1 MSLSTVKVKP
11 YIDRTSLNYFLS
23 RLYFILCPN
32 EKITTHMTLASY
44 TVVQKS
50 KFTLILALLLCG
62 WTAFAQETFPRND
75 VKDNRAGLYAF
86 TDVTLVV
93 DPQTTIQHATLLI
106 KGSKIE
112 QVGTNLTVP
121 KGYTV
126 IDLKGKYIYP
136 SMIDMF
142 TSYGLPDVER
152 TRSSGFGGAEQM
164 DTKTKGAFNANQAIR
179 SHYNAAD
186 EFTINTKIA
195 DEMRKLGFGAVLTS
209 KADGLARGTSVFVT
223 LNEKND
229 NTAVLKQKVAAN
241 YSFEKGSSTQVYPTS
256 MMGYIALL
264 RQTYLDAE
272 WFGSQTP
279 RPFADN
285 SLEAWI
291 QNQRLPQLFSANSW
305 MNLLRADKLGDEFG
319 VQYIIKGAGD
329 EYKRINDIKGTKA
342 ALIIPVNYPEAY
354 DVEDAFDAE
363 RVSLS
368 DMKHWELAP
377 TNLATL
383 EKNGISFAI
392 TTSGLKKTSDF
403 LPNIRKAIEN
413 GLSETAALKALT
425 TTPAQ
430 LLKVDDQVGSLKKGM
445 LANFIVTSGKLFD
458 EKTIIY
464 QNWIQGLPYSLKA
477 LDTKNFSGNYTLA
490 VNGQSYNLE
499 VSGEPGSHKAKIKVN
514 DSTALDAGATFD
526 DDLITLTFKPTRQS
540 TGSIRLSGWSEGG
553 GWKGKGQLADGTWVT
568 WSGSRSGD
576 LAASK
581 DPAKP
586 GTTDKK
592 DELGKVNFPFGAH
605 GYPTL
610 PVAETLLIKNA
621 TVWTNEG
628 EGILQGADVLIR
640 VGKIS
645 NVGKGLNDPTAKI
658 IDGTGKHLTAGIID
672 EHSHIGAASIN
683 DVASNS
689 GMVRIGDNIDA
700 EAINIYRALAGGVVA
715 VQVLHGSANPIGGQ
729 SALIKLRWGESP
741 ENYKIQ
747 GADGFIKFALGEN
760 VKRTSNPSSIRFPQT
775 RMGVEQVYVDA
786 FTNAKEYEKKLN
798 AYNSLPAKDKALA
811 IKPRR
816 DLAEEAML
824 EILNKKRF
832 ISCHSYVQ
840 SEINM
845 LMKVAERF
853 NFRINTFTHILEG
866 YKVADKMAQHGVA
879 ASSFSDWWNYKW
891 EVRYAIPY
899 NAAIMHRA
907 GVLTAINSDDA
918 EMGRRLN
925 QEAAKTIKY
934 GGMSEEDALKM
945 VTLNPA
951 KMLHLDNQMGSIKAG
966 KSADVVLWSDHPL
979 SVYAKPEKTIIDGK
993 VYFDVEKDAQNNKE
1007 LAKDRARIIQK
1018 MKNAK
1023 KAGMPVQRG
1032 EAKSQLDFHCD
1043 DVLGFEKTEE

>member
-1 MSLSTVKVKP
+1 
-11 YIDRTSLNYFLS
+11 
-23 RLYFILCPN
+23 
-32 EKITTHMTLASY
+32 
-44 TVVQKS
+44 
-50 KFTLILALLLCG
+50 
-62 WTAFAQETFPRND
+62 
-75 VKDNRAGLYAF
+75 
-86 TDVTLVV
+86 VTIVV
-93 DPQTTIQHATLLI
+93 DPQTTLQNATLLV
-106 KGSKIE
+106 KGNKIE
-112 QVGTNLTVP
+112 QVGANLSVP
-121 KGYTV
+121 KGYTT
-126 IDLKGKYIYP
+126 IDLKGKFIYP
-136 SMIDMF
+136 SLIDMF

-152 TRSSGFGGAEQM
+152 PRGGGFGGVEQM
-164 DTKTKGAFNANQAIR
+164 ESKTKGAYNANQAIR

-186 EFTINTKIA
+186 EFTINTKTA

-209 KADGLARGTSVFVT
+209 KPDGLARGTSAFVT

-229 NTAVLKQKVAAN
+229 NTALIRQKIAAN
-241 YSFEKGSSTQVYPTS
+241 YSLEKGTSTQNYPS
-256 MMGYIALL
+256 SLMGCIAVL

-285 SLEAWI
+285 SLEGWI
-291 QNQRLPQLFSANSW
+291 QNQRLPQIFAATSW
-305 MNLLRADKLGDEFG
+305 MNVLRADKVGDEFG

-329 EYKRINDIKGTKA
+329 EYKRINDIKATKA

-363 RVSLS
+363 RVSLA

-383 EKNGISFAI
+383 EKNGINFAI

-403 LPNIRKAIEN
+403 LPNLRKAIEN
-413 GLSETAALKALT
+413 GLTETAALKALT

-430 LLKVDDQVGSLKKGM
+430 LLKVDDQVGSIKKGL

-458 EKTIIY
+458 EKTVIH
-464 QNWIQGLPYSLKA
+464 QNWVQGEPYSIKS
-477 LDTKNFSGNYTLA
+477 LDTKNFSANYNLT
-490 VNGQSYNLE
+490 VGPQSYKLE
-499 VSGEPGSHKAKIKVN
+499 VSGEAGSHKIKVGAS
-514 DSTALDAGATFD
+514 DSTLVDGAATFGN
-526 DDLITLTFKPTRQS
+526 DLITLTFKPTKQS
-540 TGSIRLSGWSEGG
+540 TSSIRLSGWSEGT
-553 GWKGKGQLADGTWVT
+553 GWKGKGQLADGTWIT
-568 WSGSRSGD
+568 WSGTRTGD
-576 LAASK
+576 LTSK
-581 DPAKP
+581 APAKP
-586 GTTDKK
+586 APTDKK
-592 DELGKVNFPFGAH
+592 EELGKVTYPFSAH
-605 GYPTL
+605 GYPAL
-610 PVAETLLIKNA
+610 PITETLLVKNA

-628 EGILQGADVLIR
+628 EGILQGSDVLIKDGKILK
-640 VGKIS
+640 VGKNLS
-645 NVGKGLNDPTAKI
+645 DPAARV

-760 VKRTSNPSSIRFPQT
+760 VKRTGNAASIRFPQT

-786 FTNAKEYEKKLN
+786 FTNAKEYEKKLS
-798 AYNSLPAKDKALA
+798 AYNSIPAKDKALA
-811 IKPRR
+811 VKPRR
-816 DLAEEAML
+816 DLADETML
-824 EILNKKRF
+824 DILNKKRF
-832 ISCHSYVQ
+832 ITCHSYVQ

-845 LMKVAERF
+845 LMEVAERF

-879 ASSFSDWWNYKW
+879 ASTFSDWWNYKW

-907 GVLTAINSDDA
+907 GVVTAINSDDA

-925 QEAAKTIKY
+925 QEAAKSVKY
-934 GGMSEEDALKM
+934 AGMSEEDALKM

-951 KMLHLDNQMGSIKAG
+951 KMLHLDNQMGSIKVG
-966 KSADVVLWSDHPL
+966 KSADIVLWTDHPL

-993 VYFDVEKDAQNNKE
+993 VYFDLEKDAQNNKE
-1007 LAKDRARIIQK
+1007 LATERARLIQK
-1018 MKNAK
+1018 LKNAK
-1023 KAGMPVQRG
+1023 KSGMPVQRA
-1032 EAKSQLDFHCD
+1032 ESKSQLDFHCD

>member
-1 MSLSTVKVKP
+1 MTITVYQLIK
-11 YIDRTSLNYFLS
+11 NS
-23 RLYFILCPN
+23 RLIFAL
-32 EKITTHMTLASY
+32 T
-44 TVVQKS
+44 
-50 KFTLILALLLCG
+50 LLLAAG
-62 WTAFAQETFPRND
+62 STLAQETFPRND

-86 TDVTLVV
+86 TNATIVV
-93 DPQTTIQHATLLI
+93 DPQTTLQNATLLL
-106 KGSKIE
+106 KGNRVE
-112 QVGTNLTVP
+112 QVGVNLTIP
-121 KGYTV
+121 KGYTT

-136 SMIDMF
+136 SLVDMF

-152 TRSSGFGGAEQM
+152 ARGGGFGGAEQL
-164 DTKTKGAFNANQAIR
+164 DTKTKGAYNANQAIR

-186 EFTINTKIA
+186 EFTINVKTA
-195 DEMRKLGFGAVLTS
+195 DELRKLGFGAVLTS
-209 KADGLARGTSVFVT
+209 KPDGLARGTGAFVT

-229 NTAVLKQKVAAN
+229 NTALLKQKATAN
-241 YSFEKGSSTQVYPTS
+241 YSLEKGTSTQSYPSS
-256 MMGYIALL
+256 MMGFIALL

-272 WFGSQTP
+272 WYSSQNP
-279 RPFADN
+279 KPFADQ
-285 SLEAWI
+285 SLEGWI
-291 QNQRLPQLFSANSW
+291 QNQRLPQIFTATSWANV
-305 MNLLRADKLGDEFG
+305 LRADKLGDEFG

-329 EYKRINDIKGTKA
+329 EYKRINEIKATKA
-342 ALIIPVNYPEAY
+342 SLIIPVNYPDAM
-354 DVEDAFDAE
+354 DVEDPFDAE
-363 RVSLS
+363 RVSLA
-368 DMKHWELAP
+368 DLKHWELAP

-383 EKNGISFAI
+383 EKNGINFAI
-392 TTSGLKKTSDF
+392 TSAGLKKTSDF
-403 LPNIRKAIEN
+403 LPNVRKAIEN
-413 GLSETAALKALT
+413 GLTETAALKAIT

-445 LANFIVTSGKLFD
+445 LANFLVTSGKLFD
-458 EKTIIY
+458 EKTIIH
-464 QNWIQGLPYSLKA
+464 QNWVQGEPYSLKA
-477 LDTKNFSGNYTLA
+477 LDTKNFSGNYNLT
-490 VNGQSYNLE
+490 VGSQTYKLE
-499 VSGEPGSHKAKIKVN
+499 VSGEAGSHKAKIVVN
-514 DSTALDAGATFD
+514 DSTSFDAATTFGN
-526 DDLITLTFKPTRQS
+526 DLITLSFKPTKQS
-540 TGSIRLSGWSEGG
+540 TGSIRLSGWSEGT
-553 GWKGKGQLADGTWVT
+553 GWKGKGQLADGTWIT
-568 WSGSRSGD
+568 WSGNRTGD
-576 LAASK
+576 LAAK
-581 DPAKP
+581 AAAKP
-586 GTTDKK
+586 AATDKK
-592 DELGKVNFPFGAH
+592 EELGKVTFPFGAH
-605 GYPTL
+605 GFPAL
-610 PVAETLLIKNA
+610 PVAETLLVKNA

-628 EGILQGADVLIR
+628 EGILQGTDVLIKDGKILK
-640 VGKIS
+640 VGKNLS
-645 NVGKGLNDPTAKI
+645 DPAAKV

-689 GMVRIGDNIDA
+689 GMVRIGDNLDA

-741 ENYKIQ
+741 ENLKIA

-786 FTNAKEYEKKLN
+786 FTSAKEYEKKWN
-798 AYNSLPAKDKALA
+798 AFNAVPAKDKALA
-811 IKPRR
+811 VKPRR
-816 DLAEEAML
+816 DLADETML

-879 ASSFSDWWNYKW
+879 ASTFSDWWNYKW

-925 QEAAKTIKY
+925 QEAAKSVKY
-934 GGMSEEDALKM
+934 AGMSEEDALKM

-951 KMLHLDNQMGSIKAG
+951 KMLHLDNQMGSIKVG
-966 KSADVVLWSDHPL
+966 KSADIVLWTDHPL

-993 VYFDVEKDAQNNKE
+993 IYFDLEKDAANNKE
-1007 LAKDRARIIQK
+1007 LLADRARLIQK

-1023 KAGMPVQRG
+1023 KAGMPVQRA
-1032 EAKSQLDFHCD
+1032 ESRIQVDFHCD
-1043 DVLGFEKTEE
+1043 DVLGFEKTED

>member
-1 MSLSTVKVKP
+1 MTNP
-11 YIDRTSLNYFLS
+11 YYSAM
-23 RLYFILCPN
+23 
-32 EKITTHMTLASY
+32 K
-44 TVVQKS
+44 KS
-50 KFTLILALLLCG
+50 KIIVILALLLSG

-75 VKDNRAGLYAF
+75 VKDIRAGLYAF
-86 TDVTLVV
+86 TNATIVV
-93 DPQTTIQHATLLI
+93 DPQTTLQNATLLV
-106 KGSKIE
+106 KGNKIE
-112 QVGTNLTVP
+112 QVGANLAVP
-121 KGYTV
+121 KGYTA

-152 TRSSGFGGAEQM
+152 PRGGGFGGVEQM
-164 DTKTKGAFNANQAIR
+164 ESKTKGAYNANQAIR
-179 SHYNAAD
+179 SHYNAAE
-186 EFTINTKIA
+186 EFTINTKTA
-195 DEMRKLGFGAVLTS
+195 DELRKLGFGAVLTS
-209 KADGLARGTSVFVT
+209 KPDGLARGTSAFVT

-229 NTAVLKQKVAAN
+229 NTSLLKQKIAAN
-241 YSFEKGSSTQVYPTS
+241 YSLEKGTSTQNYPS
-256 MMGYIALL
+256 SLMGCIAVL

-285 SLEAWI
+285 SLEGWI
-291 QNQRLPQLFSANSW
+291 QNQRLPQIFAATSWANV
-305 MNLLRADKLGDEFG
+305 LRADKLGDEFG

-329 EYKRINDIKGTKA
+329 EYKRINEIKATKA
-342 ALIIPVNYPEAY
+342 SLIIPVNYPEAY
-354 DVEDAFDAE
+354 DVEDPFDAE
-363 RVSLS
+363 RVSLA
-368 DMKHWELAP
+368 DLKHWELAP
-377 TNLATL
+377 ANLATL
-383 EKNGISFAI
+383 EKNGINFAI
-392 TTSGLKKTSDF
+392 TSSGLKKTTDF
-403 LPNIRKAIEN
+403 LPNVRKAIEN
-413 GLSETAALKALT
+413 GLTETTALKALT

-445 LANFIVTSGKLFD
+445 LANFIVTSGKIFD
-458 EKTIIY
+458 EKTIIH
-464 QNWIQGLPYSLKA
+464 QNWVQGEPYSIKT
-477 LDTKNFSGNYTLA
+477 LDTKNFSGNYILT
-490 VNGQSYNLE
+490 VGPQSYKLE
-499 VSGEPGSHKAKIKVN
+499 VSGEAGSHKAKVGAS
-514 DSTALDAGATFD
+514 DSTLVDGAATFGN
-526 DDLITLTFKPTRQS
+526 DLITLSFKPTKQS
-540 TGSIRLSGWSEGG
+540 TGSIRLSGWSEGT
-553 GWKGKGQLADGTWVT
+553 GWKGKGQLADGSWVT
-568 WSGSRSGD
+568 WSANRTGD
-576 LAASK
+576 LASKAS
-581 DPAKP
+581 AKP
-586 GTTDKK
+586 AATDKK
-592 DELGKVNFPFGAH
+592 EELGKVTYPFGAH
-605 GYPTL
+605 GYPAL
-610 PVAETLLIKNA
+610 PATETLLVKNA

-628 EGILQGADVLIR
+628 EGILQGTDVLIKD
-640 VGKIS
+640 GKIS
-645 NVGKGLNDPTAKI
+645 KVGKNLSDPAAKV

-689 GMVRIGDNIDA
+689 GMVRIGDNLDA

-729 SALIKLRWGESP
+729 SALIKLRWGDSP
-741 ENYKIQ
+741 ENLKIA

-786 FTNAKEYEKKLN
+786 FTNAKEYEKKWS
-798 AYNSLPAKDKALA
+798 AYNSAKDKALA
-811 IKPRR
+811 VKPRR
-816 DLAEEAML
+816 DLADETML

-832 ISCHSYVQ
+832 ITCHSYVQ

-879 ASSFSDWWNYKW
+879 ASTFADWWNYKW

-925 QEAAKTIKY
+925 QEAAKSVKY
-934 GGMSEEDALKM
+934 AGISEEDALKM

-951 KMLHLDNQMGSIKAG
+951 RMLHLDNQMGSIKVG
-966 KSADVVLWSDHPL
+966 KSADIVLWTDHPL

-993 VYFDVEKDAQNNKE
+993 VYFDLEKDAANNKE
-1007 LAKDRARIIQK
+1007 LAADRARLIQK
-1018 MKNAK
+1018 LKNAK
-1023 KAGMPVQRG
+1023 KSGMPVQRA
-1032 EAKSQLDFHCD
+1032 ESKSQLDFHCD